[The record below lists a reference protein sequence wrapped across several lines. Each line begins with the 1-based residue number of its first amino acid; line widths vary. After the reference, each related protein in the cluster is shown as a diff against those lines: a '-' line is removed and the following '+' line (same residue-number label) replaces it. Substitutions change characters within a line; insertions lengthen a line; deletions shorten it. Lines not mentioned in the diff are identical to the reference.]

1 MCTLKSIF
9 QANQA
14 AIQGEYNKK
23 YEMMGEIT
31 INHRN
36 VIPHVSCDSNE
47 ALFSEYINVP
57 SCHIMAE

>member
-23 YEMMGEIT
+23 YEMSGEIT

-47 ALFSEYINVP
+47 ALFS
-57 SCHIMAE
+57 